1 MTEKKRSFTKK
12 AKEILKPT
20 SMSDFLESDTDIES
34 VDSLRKDVDTELL
47 INDNTDYSKNVNTEQ
62 LDTVNTLLHT
72 NDNTVIRKTV
82 KQDKEQIVRH
92 ELQLPFELSEKIREY
107 TFKHR
112 QTKRA
117 FFIKLLEDFFNNG

>member
-20 SMSDFLESDTDIES
+20 SMSDFLESETDIAHP
-34 VDSLRKDVDTELL
+34 DSLRKNVD
-47 INDNTDYSKNVNTEQ
+47 TDYSKDVNTEQ
-62 LDTVNTLLHT
+62 LDTVNTLLQT